1 MSLQKQNIAIPF
13 SVSLGQKTDDLQNP
27 PANMQALVNALY
39 TKDKKLTKRNGYKI
53 LTSLP
58 ASSNVT
64 GLTTFNNNLTALG
77 NNVYAYSTASQQWIN
92 HGRYQPVRL
101 SVEPMVRSALSQVEV
116 DSAVSANNLI
126 CTVYKDTALRYQIT
140 DANGQVLVPS
150 VAIPNSASNGRVIVI
165 GNFFVITFTSTV
177 TATPHL
183 QYIAVPLAN
192 LTNPTAPVDISTQ
205 VKANPTGYDVF
216 VVGSFWAVAWNAS
229 DGGGAIRL
237 ATFNSNLAP
246 QSVHTLVGEV
256 GDLISV
262 VADSSGSS
270 PVIWL
275 SYYTSSSTSWKV
287 ATFSQILNAIL
298 APTLIDNTK
307 TLITIAGSATAGV
320 FSGLAEV
327 QNSYGFA
334 GGPRSDYVEKA
345 SVTSAGV
352 VTGPSVLVRSVGL
365 ASKVFTYNSVNYFM
379 TAYGGA
385 LEPTYF
391 LMDQAGN
398 CISRLAFSNAGGYVS
413 NNILPAPW
421 MIGSK
426 VSIAY
431 LIKDL
436 LVSVAKTTNIT
447 PNNAPSNIYTQD
459 GCNLATF
466 DMAVVNPVSVE
477 IGNGLYM
484 AGGFL
489 WMYDGSQTSEQGFH
503 LWPEDVTLTNSSFT
517 GGNLGNEKFFYQAI
531 YAWTDAQGNIH
542 RSAPSVPVEA
552 DLSSSVTGTNK
563 VDVNVPTDRITY
575 KTNAR
580 IEIYRWSTAQQNY
593 FLITSISS
601 PLLNDTSIDYVT
613 FTDTLADSSILGNPL
628 LYTTGGVVENIAG
641 PACSA
646 LALYKS
652 RLFLADSEDLNLL
665 WYSKQVI
672 EGTPVE
678 TSDLFTEFVAPT
690 TGVQSSTGP
699 TLALSAMDD
708 KLIAFKANAMYYL
721 VGLGPDNTGADNDLT
736 DPVYISSTVG
746 TSNEQS
752 IAFIPLG
759 IMFQSS
765 KGVWLLGRDLST
777 QYIGADV
784 EDLAL
789 SNSVTTTIVP
799 SGTNHV
805 RLCLSDGQV
814 LMYDYYFSRWGT
826 FDNINAV
833 SGTSFQELHTYLDKY
848 GRVFQE
854 TPGLYLD
861 GVRPVLMSFTTSWL
875 NLAGLQGFQ
884 RAYMM
889 YLLGEYASP
898 HTLALQVAYDYEDG
912 PTQSLV
918 LTPSQVYSTWGSDP
932 YWGDGSVW
940 GDTSSLEQFR
950 VFLNRQK
957 MQAFQ
962 LSLQEQYDPSQGVA
976 AGAGLSLSG
985 LNMVVGV
992 KKGFVPL
999 PASQSAG

>member
-1 MSLQKQNIAIPF
+1 MALQKQNLPIPF
-13 SVSLGQKTDDLQNP
+13 SVSLGQKTDSLQNP
-27 PANMQALVNALY
+27 PANMQSLVNAVY
-39 TKDKKLTKRNGYKI
+39 TKDKKLTKRNGYKL

-58 ASSNVT
+58 GGSNVT
-64 GLTTFNNNLTALG
+64 GLTTFNSNLTALG
-77 NNVYAYSTASQQWIN
+77 NNAYAYSTASQQWIN
-92 HGRYQPVRL
+92 HGRYQPVKL
-101 SVEPMVRSALSQVEV
+101 SVEPMVRSALSQVEL
-116 DSAVSANNLI
+116 DSATSSNNLV
-126 CTVYKDTALRYQIT
+126 CTVFKDTALRYQIT
-140 DANGQVLVPS
+140 DSNGQVLVPS
-150 VAIPNSASNGRVIVI
+150 TTIPNSASNGRVIVI
-165 GNFFVITFTSTV
+165 GNFFVITFISTI

-192 LTNPTAPVDISTQ
+192 LTNPSAPVDISTL

-216 VVGSFWAVAWNAS
+216 VSGSFWVVAWNAS

-246 QSVHTLVGEV
+246 QNIHTLSGQV

-262 VADSSGSS
+262 LVDSSGSS

-275 SYYTSSSTSWKV
+275 SYYTVGSTSWSV
-287 ATFSQILNAIL
+287 ATFSNILNAIL

-307 TLITIAGSATAGV
+307 TLITITGSATQGV

-327 QNSYGFA
+327 QNSYGFS
-334 GGPRSDYVEKA
+334 GGPRSDYIEHA

-365 ASKVFTYNSVNYFM
+365 ASKVFTYNSINYFL
-379 TAYGGA
+379 TVYGGA

-391 LMDQAGN
+391 LIDQSGS
-398 CISRLAFSNAGGYVS
+398 CISRIAFSNAGGYIS
-413 NNILPAPW
+413 NNILPSTW
-421 MIGSK
+421 MYGSV
-426 VSIAY
+426 VSIGY
-431 LIKDL
+431 LIRDL
-436 LVSVAKTTNIT
+436 LVSVAKTTNIS
-447 PNNAPSNIYTQD
+447 PNNAPTNVYTQN
-459 GCNLATF
+459 GGNVVTIN
-466 DMAVVNPVSVE
+466 MAVSNPVSVE
-477 IGNGLYM
+477 IGSGLYM

-503 LWPEDVTLTNSSFT
+503 LWPEDVSATGSSFM
-517 GGNLGNEKFFYQAI
+517 GGSMGNGVFFYQAI

-542 RSAPSVPVEA
+542 RSAPSVPLKV
-552 DLSSSVTGTNK
+552 DFSSSVTGTNSITI
-563 VDVNVPTDRITY
+563 NVPTDRITY

-593 FLITSISS
+593 FMITSVSS
-601 PLLNDTSIDYVT
+601 PLLNSTTVDYVT

-628 LYTTGGVVENIAG
+628 IYTTGGVVENIAG

-646 LALYKS
+646 IALYKS
-652 RLFLADSEDLNLL
+652 RLFLADSEDPNLL

-678 TSDLFTEFVAPT
+678 TSDLFTQFIAPT
-690 TGVQSSTGP
+690 TGVQASTGP
-699 TLALSAMDD
+699 TLALSSMDD
-708 KLIAFKANAMYYL
+708 KLIAFKANAMYYV
-721 VGLGPDNTGADNDLT
+721 VGIGPDNTGANNDLT

-746 TSNEQS
+746 CSNEQS
-752 IAFIPLG
+752 IAFSPQGL
-759 IMFQSS
+759 MFQSS

-789 SNSVTTTIVP
+789 SSTVTTTIVP
-799 SGTNHV
+799 SGTNQV

-814 LMYDYYFSRWGT
+814 LMYDYYFGRWGT
-826 FDNINAV
+826 FNNINAL
-833 SGTSFQELHTYLDKY
+833 SGTAFQDLHTYLDKY

-854 TPGLYLD
+854 SPGLYLD

-889 YLLGEYASP
+889 YLLGEYTSP
-898 HTLALQVAYDYEDG
+898 HTLAVQVAYDYEDG

-918 LTPSQVYSTWGSDP
+918 LQPSQVYSTWGSDP
-932 YWGDGSVW
+932 YWGDGNVW

-962 LSLQEQYDPSQGVA
+962 LSIQEQYDPSQGIA
-976 AGAGLSLSG
+976 AGAGLSFSG
-985 LNMVVGV
+985 LTMVVGI